1 VTSNR
6 PAMADLQER
15 AHGTGHDY
23 DTGSPHLRHPRL
35 RNEIIARIRALVAE
49 QYERRGSCR
58 VLEIGAGHGSFTD
71 HIAAMGANVT
81 VTEMSRP
88 SLDHLEAR
96 FAYNPSVRL
105 LYDANGDAAFQDDA
119 EYDLVLCISVLHHIP
134 DYLHFVDRLVGRI
147 GPGGSFASFQDP
159 LWYPR
164 RGRANKALD
173 KVAYYAWRLGQRNIW
188 RGVGTRLRRAR
199 GVLDESNPADMVEYH
214 VVRKGVDDVSL
225 HDLLDPR
232 FRSVEKWTY
241 WSTQAPLL
249 QGIGTKL
256 GACTTFGL
264 VAQDRLPQEAGPPG
278 GTTAS

>member
-1 VTSNR
+1 
-6 PAMADLQER
+6 MAGLQER

-23 DTGSPHLRHPRL
+23 ASGSPHLRHARL

-49 QYERRGSCR
+49 QFERRGSCR

-71 HIAAMGANVT
+71 HIAAMGAQVT

-96 FAYNPSVRL
+96 FAFNPSVRL
-105 LYDANGDAAFQDDA
+105 LYDADGEAAFQDDT

-134 DYLHFVDRLVGRI
+134 HYLPFVERLVERVTL
-147 GPGGSFASFQDP
+147 GGAFASYQDP

-173 KVAYYAWRLGQRNIW
+173 KGAYYAWRLGQRNIW
-188 RGVGTRLRRAR
+188 QGVGTRLRRAR

-214 VVRKGVDDVSL
+214 VVRDGVDDASL

-232 FRSVEKWTY
+232 FRSVETWTY

-249 QGIGTKL
+249 QLL
-256 GACTTFGL
+256 GARTGARTTFGL
-264 VAQDRLPQEAGPPG
+264 TARDRSALD
-278 GTTAS
+278 